1 MLKLMTGKQAILETL
16 KEQNVE
22 YIFGNPGTSEGP
34 LIDMLGDYPNFK
46 YIMALQES
54 VAMGMGESYARSTNS
69 TGFISLHVDSGLA
82 NGIALM
88 LDALNTGTPLV
99 VTSANYDSRKIN
111 ETKTDLAELVRP
123 VTKWAVELDLPD
135 QIPSA
140 LRRAFNEAN
149 SHPKGPVYV
158 GFTSNALEGMAEMT
172 ITRSLDKFDNVLP
185 DPIAIKQAS
194 EKLIQSKNPVLI
206 LGDRVSDDQANDEA
220 VKFAELI
227 GLPVYQSRGAEVS
240 FPSSHPQYMG
250 IHTLRSQESRDELKN
265 HDLVLAVG
273 MDPFDELF
281 YWGDVIL
288 DDHANLIHID
298 PIYSRVGKSEPTYL
312 GIVSN
317 CKAALSQLNE
327 VIGSQNSN
335 QFSKRKT
342 TTINEV
348 KTRRNAYKTL
358 VESQENW
365 NSTPMSPA
373 RMMYEIANSLP
384 KNAIVVDDA
393 ISNRGALRNFI
404 KAENRDDLRG
414 VRGQSIGGGIGA
426 TMGTQCAFPNQ
437 PVFGII
443 GDGSAMMTIQGLWT
457 AANDNIPCKFIICNN
472 GMYRVLKVNF
482 NIYQK
487 EVLDLDETA
496 GENLLYS
503 NFDTPFNVT
512 EIAKGMGITSERI
525 TDPSEISNAIKRA
538 TDFKGPY
545 LLDIV
550 IDGSL

>member
-1 MLKLMTGKQAILETL
+1 MKKLMTGKQAILETL
-16 KEQNVE
+16 KEHNIQH
-22 YIFGNPGTSEGP
+22 IFGNPGTSEGP

-69 TGFISLHVDSGLA
+69 TGFVSLHVDSGLA

-172 ITRSLDKFDNVLP
+172 ITGPSQKFDNVLP
-185 DPIAIKQAS
+185 DPKAIQMAS
-194 EKLIQSKNPVLI
+194 EKIINSQNPVLI
-206 LGDRVSDDQANDEA
+206 LGDRASDDQANNEA
-220 VKFAELI
+220 VEFAELL
-227 GLPVYQSRGAEVS
+227 GLPVFQSRGAEIS

-250 IHTLRSQESRDELKN
+250 IHTLRSKENRDELKN
-265 HDLVLAVG
+265 HDLIIAIG

-288 DDHANLIHID
+288 EDNSNLIHID
-298 PIYSRVGKSEPTYL
+298 PIYSRIGKSEPTYL

-317 CKAALSQLNE
+317 CKHALSQLIQNIKTKTPNQFTERKSNTENE
-327 VIGSQNSN
+327 VQN
-335 QFSKRKT
+335 
-342 TTINEV
+342 
-348 KTRRNAYKTL
+348 RRNAYKSS

-365 NSTPMSPA
+365 DSTPMSPA
-373 RMMYEIANSLP
+373 RMMYEISKALP

-404 KAENRDDLRG
+404 RAEKRDDLRG

-426 TMGTQCAFPNQ
+426 TMGTQCAFPDQ

-457 AANDNIPCKFIICNN
+457 AANDKIPCKFIICNN

-487 EVLDLDETA
+487 DVLDLSETA

-503 NFDTPFNVT
+503 NFDTPFNIT
-512 EIAKGMGITSERI
+512 EIAQGMGITSERI
-525 TDPSEISNAIKRA
+525 TDPSQIDSAIKRA
-538 TDFKGPY
+538 TEFNGPY

>member
-1 MLKLMTGKQAILETL
+1 MKKLMTGKQAILETL
-16 KEQNVE
+16 KEHNIQH
-22 YIFGNPGTSEGP
+22 IFGNPGTSEGP

-54 VAMGMGESYARSTNS
+54 VAMGMGESFARSTNS
-69 TGFISLHVDSGLA
+69 TGFVSLHVDSGLA

-172 ITRSLDKFDNVLP
+172 ITGPSQKFDNVLP
-185 DPIAIKQAS
+185 DPKAIQMAS
-194 EKLIQSKNPVLI
+194 EKIINSQNPVLI
-206 LGDRVSDDQANDEA
+206 LGDRASDDQANNEA
-220 VKFAELI
+220 VEFAELL
-227 GLPVYQSRGAEVS
+227 GLPVFQSRGAEIS

-250 IHTLRSQESRDELKN
+250 IHTLRSKENRDELKN
-265 HDLVLAVG
+265 HDLIIAIG

-288 DDHANLIHID
+288 EDNSNLIHID
-298 PIYSRVGKSEPTYL
+298 PIYSRIGKSEPTYL

-317 CKAALSQLNE
+317 CKHALSQLIQNIKTKTPNQFTERKSNTENE
-327 VIGSQNSN
+327 VQN
-335 QFSKRKT
+335 
-342 TTINEV
+342 
-348 KTRRNAYKTL
+348 RRNAYKSS

-365 NSTPMSPA
+365 DSTPMSPA
-373 RMMYEIANSLP
+373 RMMYEISKALP

-404 KAENRDDLRG
+404 RAEKRDDLRG

-457 AANDNIPCKFIICNN
+457 AANDKIPCKFIICNN

-487 EVLDLDETA
+487 DVLDLSETA

-503 NFDTPFNVT
+503 NFDTPFNIT
-512 EIAKGMGITSERI
+512 EIAQGMGITSERI
-525 TDPSEISNAIKRA
+525 TDPSQIDSAIKRA
-538 TDFKGPY
+538 TEFNGPY

>member
-1 MLKLMTGKQAILETL
+1 MTGKQAILETL
-16 KEQNVE
+16 KEHNIQH
-22 YIFGNPGTSEGP
+22 IFGNPGTSEGP

-54 VAMGMGESYARSTNS
+54 VAMGMGESFARSTNS
-69 TGFISLHVDSGLA
+69 TGFVSLHVDSGLA

-172 ITRSLDKFDNVLP
+172 ITGPSQKFDNVLP
-185 DPIAIKQAS
+185 DPKAIQMAS
-194 EKLIQSKNPVLI
+194 EKIINSQNPVLI
-206 LGDRVSDDQANDEA
+206 LGDRASDDQANNEA
-220 VKFAELI
+220 VEFAELL
-227 GLPVYQSRGAEVS
+227 GLPVFQSRGAEIS

-250 IHTLRSQESRDELKN
+250 IHTLRSKENRDELKN
-265 HDLVLAVG
+265 HDLIIAIG

-288 DDHANLIHID
+288 EDNSNLIHID
-298 PIYSRVGKSEPTYL
+298 PIYSRIGKSEPTYL

-317 CKAALSQLNE
+317 CKHALSQLIQNIKTKTPNQFTERKSNTENE
-327 VIGSQNSN
+327 VQN
-335 QFSKRKT
+335 
-342 TTINEV
+342 
-348 KTRRNAYKTL
+348 RRNAYKSS

-365 NSTPMSPA
+365 DSTPMSPA
-373 RMMYEIANSLP
+373 RMMYEISKALP

-404 KAENRDDLRG
+404 RAEKRDDLRG

-426 TMGTQCAFPNQ
+426 TMGTQCAFPDQ

-457 AANDNIPCKFIICNN
+457 AANDKIPCKFIICNN

-487 EVLDLDETA
+487 DVLDLSETA

-503 NFDTPFNVT
+503 NFDTPFNIT
-512 EIAKGMGITSERI
+512 EIAQGMGITSERI
-525 TDPSEISNAIKRA
+525 TDPSQIDSAIKRA
-538 TDFKGPY
+538 TEFNGPY

>member
-1 MLKLMTGKQAILETL
+1 MTGKQAILETL
-16 KEQNVE
+16 KEHNIQH
-22 YIFGNPGTSEGP
+22 IFGNPGTSEGP

-54 VAMGMGESYARSTNS
+54 VAMGMGESFARSTNS
-69 TGFISLHVDSGLA
+69 TGFVSLHVDSGLA

-172 ITRSLDKFDNVLP
+172 ITGPSQKFDNVLP
-185 DPIAIKQAS
+185 DPKAIQMAS
-194 EKLIQSKNPVLI
+194 EKIINSQNPVLI
-206 LGDRVSDDQANDEA
+206 LGDRASDDQANNEA
-220 VKFAELI
+220 VEFAELL
-227 GLPVYQSRGAEVS
+227 GLPVFQSRGAEIS

-250 IHTLRSQESRDELKN
+250 IHTLRSKENRDELKN
-265 HDLVLAVG
+265 HDLIIAIG

-288 DDHANLIHID
+288 EDNSNLIHID
-298 PIYSRVGKSEPTYL
+298 PIYSRIGKSEPTYL

-317 CKAALSQLNE
+317 CKHALSQLIQNIKTKTPNQFTERKTNTENE
-327 VIGSQNSN
+327 VQN
-335 QFSKRKT
+335 
-342 TTINEV
+342 
-348 KTRRNAYKTL
+348 RRNAYKSS

-373 RMMYEIANSLP
+373 RMMYEISKALP
-384 KNAIVVDDA
+384 INAIVVDDA

-404 KAENRDDLRG
+404 KAEKRDDLRG

-426 TMGTQCAFPNQ
+426 TMGTQCAFPDQ

-457 AANDNIPCKFIICNN
+457 AANDKIPCKFIICNN

-487 EVLDLDETA
+487 DVLDLSETA

-503 NFDTPFNVT
+503 NFDTPFNIT
-512 EIAKGMGITSERI
+512 EIAQGMGITSERI
-525 TDPSEISNAIKRA
+525 TDPSQIDSAIKRA
-538 TDFKGPY
+538 TEFNGPY

>member
-1 MLKLMTGKQAILETL
+1 MKKLMTGKQAILETL
-16 KEQNVE
+16 KEHNIQH
-22 YIFGNPGTSEGP
+22 IFGNPGTSEGP

-54 VAMGMGESYARSTNS
+54 VAMGMGESFARSTNS
-69 TGFISLHVDSGLA
+69 TGFVSLHVDSGLA

-172 ITRSLDKFDNVLP
+172 ITGPSQKFDNVLP
-185 DPIAIKQAS
+185 DPKAIQMAS
-194 EKLIQSKNPVLI
+194 EKIINSQNPVLI
-206 LGDRVSDDQANDEA
+206 LGDRASDDQANNEA
-220 VKFAELI
+220 VEFAELL
-227 GLPVYQSRGAEVS
+227 GLPVFQSRGAEIS

-250 IHTLRSQESRDELKN
+250 IHTLRSKENRDELKN
-265 HDLVLAVG
+265 HDLIIAIG

-288 DDHANLIHID
+288 EDNSNLIHID
-298 PIYSRVGKSEPTYL
+298 PIYSRIGKSEPTYL

-317 CKAALSQLNE
+317 CKHALSQL
-327 VIGSQNSN
+327 IQNIKTKTPN
-335 QFSKRKT
+335 QFTERKSNT
-342 TTINEV
+342 ENEV
-348 KTRRNAYKTL
+348 KNRRNAYKSSI
-358 VESQENW
+358 ESQENW
-365 NSTPMSPA
+365 NSTSMSPA
-373 RMMYEIANSLP
+373 RMMYEISKALP

-404 KAENRDDLRG
+404 KAEKRDDLRG

-426 TMGTQCAFPNQ
+426 TMGTQCAFPDQ

-457 AANDNIPCKFIICNN
+457 AANDKIPCKFIICNN

-487 EVLDLDETA
+487 DVLDLSETA

-503 NFDTPFNVT
+503 NFDTPFNIT
-512 EIAKGMGITSERI
+512 EIAQGMGITSERI
-525 TDPSEISNAIKRA
+525 KDPSQIDSAIKRA
-538 TDFKGPY
+538 TEFNGPY

>member
-1 MLKLMTGKQAILETL
+1 MKKLMTGKQAILETL
-16 KEQNVE
+16 KEHNIQH
-22 YIFGNPGTSEGP
+22 IFGNPGTSEGP

-54 VAMGMGESYARSTNS
+54 VAMGMGESFARSTNS
-69 TGFISLHVDSGLA
+69 TGFVSLHVDSGLA

-172 ITRSLDKFDNVLP
+172 ITGPSQKFDNVLP
-185 DPIAIKQAS
+185 DPKAIQMAS
-194 EKLIQSKNPVLI
+194 EKIINSQNPVLI
-206 LGDRVSDDQANDEA
+206 LGDRASDDQANNEA
-220 VKFAELI
+220 VEFAELL
-227 GLPVYQSRGAEVS
+227 GLPVFQSRGAEIS

-250 IHTLRSQESRDELKN
+250 IHTLRSKENRDELKN
-265 HDLVLAVG
+265 HDLIIAIG

-288 DDHANLIHID
+288 EDNSNLIHID
-298 PIYSRVGKSEPTYL
+298 PIYSRIGKSEPTYL

-317 CKAALSQLNE
+317 CKHALSQLIQNIKTKTPNQFTERKSNTENE
-327 VIGSQNSN
+327 VQN
-335 QFSKRKT
+335 
-342 TTINEV
+342 
-348 KTRRNAYKTL
+348 RRNAYISS

-365 NSTPMSPA
+365 DSTPMSPA
-373 RMMYEIANSLP
+373 RMMYEISKALP

-404 KAENRDDLRG
+404 RAEKRDDLRG

-426 TMGTQCAFPNQ
+426 TMGTQCAFPDQ

-457 AANDNIPCKFIICNN
+457 AANDKIPCKFIICNN

-487 EVLDLDETA
+487 DVLDLSETA

-503 NFDTPFNVT
+503 NFDTPFNIT
-512 EIAKGMGITSERI
+512 EIAQGMGITSERI
-525 TDPSEISNAIKRA
+525 TDPSQIDSAIKRA
-538 TDFKGPY
+538 TEFNGPY

>member
-1 MLKLMTGKQAILETL
+1 MKKLMTGKQAILETL
-16 KEQNVE
+16 KEHNIQH
-22 YIFGNPGTSEGP
+22 IFGNPGTSEGP

-54 VAMGMGESYARSTNS
+54 VAMGMGESFARSTNS
-69 TGFISLHVDSGLA
+69 TGFVSLHVDSGLA

-172 ITRSLDKFDNVLP
+172 ITGPSQKFDNVLP
-185 DPIAIKQAS
+185 DPKAIQMAS
-194 EKLIQSKNPVLI
+194 EKIINSQNPVLI
-206 LGDRVSDDQANDEA
+206 LGDRASDDQANNEA
-220 VKFAELI
+220 VEFAELL
-227 GLPVYQSRGAEVS
+227 GLPVFQSRGAEIS

-250 IHTLRSQESRDELKN
+250 IHTLRSKENRDELKN
-265 HDLVLAVG
+265 HDLIIAIG

-288 DDHANLIHID
+288 EDNSNLIHID
-298 PIYSRVGKSEPTYL
+298 PIYSRIGKSEPTYL

-317 CKAALSQLNE
+317 CKHALSQLIQNIKTKTPNQFTERKSNTENE
-327 VIGSQNSN
+327 VQN
-335 QFSKRKT
+335 
-342 TTINEV
+342 
-348 KTRRNAYKTL
+348 RRNAYKSS

-365 NSTPMSPA
+365 DSTPMSPA
-373 RMMYEIANSLP
+373 RMMYEISKALP

-404 KAENRDDLRG
+404 RAEKRDDLRG

-426 TMGTQCAFPNQ
+426 TMGTQCAFPDQ

-457 AANDNIPCKFIICNN
+457 AANDKIPCKFIICNN

-487 EVLDLDETA
+487 DVLDLSETA

-503 NFDTPFNVT
+503 NFDTPFNIT
-512 EIAKGMGITSERI
+512 EIAQGMGITSERI
-525 TDPSEISNAIKRA
+525 TDPSQIDSAIKRA
-538 TDFKGPY
+538 TEFNGPY

>member
-1 MLKLMTGKQAILETL
+1 MTGKQAILETL
-16 KEQNVE
+16 KEHNIQH
-22 YIFGNPGTSEGP
+22 IFGNPGTSEGP

-54 VAMGMGESYARSTNS
+54 VAMGMGESFARSTNS
-69 TGFISLHVDSGLA
+69 TGFVSLHVDSGLA

-172 ITRSLDKFDNVLP
+172 ITGPSQKFDNVLP
-185 DPIAIKQAS
+185 DPKAIQMAS
-194 EKLIQSKNPVLI
+194 EKIINSQNPVLI
-206 LGDRVSDDQANDEA
+206 LGDRASDDQANNEA
-220 VKFAELI
+220 VEFAELL
-227 GLPVYQSRGAEVS
+227 GLPVFQSRGAEIS

-250 IHTLRSQESRDELKN
+250 IHTLRSKENRDELKN
-265 HDLVLAVG
+265 HDLIIAIG

-288 DDHANLIHID
+288 EDNSNLIHID
-298 PIYSRVGKSEPTYL
+298 PIYSRIGKSEPTYL

-317 CKAALSQLNE
+317 CKHALSQLIQNIKTKTPNQFTERKNNTENE
-327 VIGSQNSN
+327 VQN
-335 QFSKRKT
+335 
-342 TTINEV
+342 
-348 KTRRNAYKTL
+348 RRNAYKSS

-365 NSTPMSPA
+365 DSTPMSPA
-373 RMMYEIANSLP
+373 RMMYEISKALP

-404 KAENRDDLRG
+404 RAEKRDDLRG

-426 TMGTQCAFPNQ
+426 TMGTQCAFPDQ

-457 AANDNIPCKFIICNN
+457 AANDKIPCKFIICNN

-487 EVLDLDETA
+487 DVLDLSETA

-503 NFDTPFNVT
+503 NFDTPFNIT
-512 EIAKGMGITSERI
+512 EIAQGMGITSERI
-525 TDPSEISNAIKRA
+525 TDPSQIDSAIKRA
-538 TDFKGPY
+538 TEFNGPY

>member
-1 MLKLMTGKQAILETL
+1 MTGKQAILETL
-16 KEQNVE
+16 KEQDIQ

-69 TGFISLHVDSGLA
+69 TGFVSLHVDSGLA

-123 VTKWAVELDLPD
+123 VTKWAVECDLPD

-172 ITRSLDKFDNVLP
+172 ITHSNQKFDNVLP
-185 DPIAIKQAS
+185 DPEAIKLTA
-194 EKLIQSKNPVLI
+194 EKIINSKNPLLI
-206 LGDRVSDDQANDEA
+206 LGDRVSDDQANNEA
-220 VKFAELI
+220 IELAELI

-250 IHTLRSQESRDELKN
+250 IHTLRSKENRDELKN
-265 HDLVLAVG
+265 YDLILAVG

-288 DDHANLIHID
+288 EDNANLIHID

-317 CKAALSQLNE
+317 CKTALSELIQNIKTQNSKEFTARKINTTNE
-327 VIGSQNSN
+327 VLNR
-335 QFSKRKT
+335 RKS
-342 TTINEV
+342 
-348 KTRRNAYKTL
+348 YQSL

-373 RMMYEIANSLP
+373 RMMHEIANALP
-384 KNAIVVDDA
+384 ENAIVVDDA

-404 KAENRDDLRG
+404 KAEKRDDLRG

-457 AANDNIPCKFIICNN
+457 AANDKIPCKFIICNN

-487 EVLDLDETA
+487 DVLDLSETA

-503 NFDTPFNVT
+503 NFDTPFNIT
-512 EIAKGMGITSERI
+512 EIAQGMGITSERI
-525 TDPSEISNAIKRA
+525 TDPSEIAAAIKRA
-538 TDFKGPY
+538 TEFNGPY